1 MALEVLDGG
10 WLTTVQDLGRPG
22 YERYGIPVSGAMDPF
37 ALRVANRLV
46 GNPPGAAGLE
56 LTLAGPVLAATE
68 PCLVAVTGADLTFQV
83 DGREMPM
90 GMSVFVRRGS
100 VISFGGR
107 RRGCR
112 VYLAVAGGIEVPP
125 VLGSRSTYLPG
136 RFGGLDGRPL
146 RPGDRLPTG
155 PVSGHLPERAGER
168 PPPHLIPAWDDCPI
182 LRAVPGPQD
191 DHFPPEGLETFFG
204 SEYRVSPLSDRMG
217 YRLEGSP
224 VACLR
229 AEIISDGVPSGAVQ
243 IPPDGQPL
251 VMMAD
256 HQTTGGYPKIA
267 VVITADLPLLA
278 QCVPGE
284 SRVRFRAVT
293 VFEAQRAYREMVE
306 ALEAWERT
314 GAGYGL

>member
-10 WLTTVQDLGRPG
+10 WLTTIQDLGRPG
-22 YERYGIPVSGAMDPF
+22 YERYGIPVSGAMDFF
-37 ALRVANRLV
+37 ALRVANGLV

-56 LTLAGPVLAATE
+56 ITLAGPVLAATV
-68 PCLVAVTGADLTFQV
+68 PCLIAITGADLTFQV

-112 VYLAVAGGIEVPP
+112 AYLAVAGGIEVPP

-136 RFGGLDGRPL
+136 RFGGLDGRAL
-146 RPGDRLPTG
+146 RPGDRLLLG
-155 PVSGHLPERAGER
+155 PVSGHLPEQAGRRA
-168 PPPHLIPAWDDCPI
+168 PPHLIPAWDDCPTV
-182 LRAVPGPQD
+182 RAVSGPQD
-191 DHFPPEGLETFFG
+191 DHFAPEGLETFFG
-204 SEYRVSPLSDRMG
+204 SEYHVLPSSDRMG
-217 YRLEGSP
+217 YRLKGPTAAS
-224 VACLR
+224 LR
-229 AEIISDGVPSGAVQ
+229 AEIISDGVPPGAVQ
-243 IPPDGQPL
+243 VPPDGQPL

-267 VVITADLPLLA
+267 TVITADLPLLA

-284 SRVRFRAVT
+284 SHVRFRAVD
-293 VFEAQRAYREMVE
+293 VSEAQRAYQEMME
-306 ALEAWERT
+306 ALERWEQVDM
-314 GAGYGL
+314 G

>member
-22 YERYGIPVSGAMDPF
+22 YERYGIPLSGAMDF
-37 ALRVANRLV
+37 LALRVANCLV

-56 LTLAGPVLAATE
+56 ITLAGPTLAATE
-68 PCLVAVTGADLTFQV
+68 PCLVAVTGADLAFQV

-90 GMSVFVRRGS
+90 WMSVFVRRGS

-112 VYLAVAGGIEVPP
+112 AYLAVAGGIEVPP

-136 RFGGLDGRPL
+136 RFGGLDGRAL
-146 RPGDRLPTG
+146 RPGDRLPIG
-155 PVSGHLPERAGER
+155 PVSGHLPERAGR
-168 PPPHLIPAWDDCPI
+168 KPPPHLIPAWDDCPTV
-182 LRAVPGPQD
+182 RAVPGPQD

-204 SEYRVSPLSDRMG
+204 SEYRVLPISDRMG
-217 YRLEGSP
+217 YRLEGPP
-224 VACLR
+224 VASRR
-229 AEIISDGVPSGAVQ
+229 AEVISDGVPPGAVQ
-243 IPPDGQPL
+243 VPPDGQPL

-267 VVITADLPLLA
+267 VVIMADLPRLA

-284 SRVRFRAVT
+284 SRVRFRAVSVT
-293 VFEAQRAYREMVE
+293 EAQYAYREMMG
-306 ALEAWERT
+306 ALEQWERT
-314 GAGYGL
+314 RAE